1 VKRGSAITAAA
12 SRLRVFSL
20 RELAV
25 HRRRTIASVAVMAVS
40 AMYLVAVFGIFGSI
54 SGSVNRLADGIAGV
68 AALEVSGITDAGFP
82 DEITADVAAVPGVA
96 VAAPM
101 IRTSVSTASGPVL
114 LFGADASISELG
126 GALKDALK
134 GAPQD
139 GPKDGKAGQQPTN
152 PSGPPNGV
160 RVGPGLGHAK
170 GATFQLDSQSVTVIE
185 VLGGKQLA
193 DLNGGHYVLAPLALA
208 QNITGRQGQLDSIL
222 ITTKPGADLAQVRT
236 AVTAAV
242 NGRAIVADPS
252 MRATRAGDGVK
263 LMNYMALMGA
273 VVALVVGAFL
283 IYTTM
288 TMAITQRRPV
298 ISMLRAIGGRRAT
311 IVRDMLVEAA
321 ILGVIGG
328 AIGSAIGIL
337 LGRIAIG
344 RLPPAISQ
352 GLEAR
357 VEYWLP
363 GYAMPVAVA
372 ATVLTSVVASAMAAR
387 QVYKVSPIEALAPVG
402 VSAADRVPRWLR
414 IASGVGA
421 VLVFAVSLVVV
432 VSQRGVLAFVAMS
445 AVFSAEIA
453 LCFALTVHIVKATA
467 ATSRIFGSVG
477 ALAAATIE
485 RAPRRVWATVMT
497 VLIAVVT
504 TVAITGTNNDMLRS
518 ARATF
523 SSVIDVPVWVSAN
536 PPDNYPTDALPH
548 GLSEKVAA
556 VPGVARVT
564 EGAFGFAVIGGTR
577 VMLDGFA
584 PGTADPLYHALGDQV
599 RSEVL
604 AGRGVALSQNLGK
617 TLHVRVG
624 DRLRIQTP
632 HGVQQ
637 TAVLALVPYFSTVI
651 GTVGMSLDQMRA
663 WFDRPVATTLQI
675 AAAPGVDPHRLV
687 ADVRRVVPTP
697 DHVYDGRA
705 ELAGLEAPMHQ
716 SMFIANAVWIIVV
729 FVAAVALLNT
739 LTLSVLER
747 RREIGVLRAMGS
759 SRRFT
764 LQMVLAEAA
773 GIGAVGGVLGL
784 VFGCADQWLF
794 SLVSGDMMN
803 FQVTFR
809 PSWMALVFTLGALA
823 ISLLGSVPPARRAAR
838 LNIIEAVSLD

>member
-1 VKRGSAITAAA
+1 MAAVA
-12 SRLRVFSL
+12 SRLRLFSL

-25 HRRRTIASVAVMAVS
+25 HRRRTIASIAVMAVS

-54 SGSVNRLADGIAGV
+54 TGSVNRLADGIAGI
-68 AALEVSGITDAGFP
+68 ASLEVSGITDAGFP
-82 DEITADVAAVPGVA
+82 DAVTADVAAVPGVA
-96 VAAPM
+96 TAAPM
-101 IRTSVSTASGPVL
+101 IRTSAPTSSGPVL
-114 LFGADASISELG
+114 LFGADERLAALG

-134 GAPQD
+134 NGGA
-139 GPKDGKAGQQPTN
+139 AQPAN
-152 PSGPPNGV
+152 PGGPSGPANAV
-160 RVGPGLGHAK
+160 RVGPGVGHTK
-170 GATFQLDSQSVTVIE
+170 GQTFQLGSGSVTVGE
-185 VLGGKQLA
+185 VLTGKRVA

-208 QNITGRQGQLDSIL
+208 QNVTGRQGQLDSIL
-222 ITTKPGADLAQVRT
+222 ISTKPGADLAQVRA

-273 VVALVVGAFL
+273 MVALMVGAFL

-298 ISMLRAIGGRRAT
+298 ISLLRAIGGRRAT
-311 IVRDMLVEAA
+311 IVRDMLAEAA
-321 ILGVIGG
+321 ILGVMGG
-328 AIGSAIGIL
+328 AIGSAAGIL
-337 LGRIAIG
+337 MGRIAIG
-344 RLPPAISQ
+344 RLPPAMTQ

-357 VEYWLP
+357 IEYWLP
-363 GYAMPVAVA
+363 GYAIPAAVVVTA
-372 ATVLTSVVASAMAAR
+372 LASVVASAMAAR
-387 QVYKVSPIEALAPVG
+387 QVYKVAPIEALAPVG

-414 IASGVGA
+414 IASGIGA
-421 VLVFAVSLVVV
+421 VVVFAASIAAVVN
-432 VSQRGVLAFVAMS
+432 QRGVVAFVAMS

-453 LCFALTVHIVKATA
+453 LGFALTVPIVKATA
-467 ATSRIFGSVG
+467 ATARIFGSVG

-504 TVAITGTNNDMLRS
+504 TVAITGTNADMISS
-518 ARATF
+518 ARGIF
-523 SSVIDVPVWVSAN
+523 SSVAEVPVWVSAN
-536 PPDNYPTDALPH
+536 PPDSYPTDALPQ

-556 VPGVARVT
+556 LPGVQRVV
-564 EGAFGFAVIGGTR
+564 EGASGFAEVGGTR
-577 VMLDGFA
+577 VMLDGFSA
-584 PGTADPLYHALGDQV
+584 GTADPLYRAVDARV
-599 RSEVL
+599 RDEVL
-604 AGRGVALSQNLGK
+604 AGRGVVLSQNLGK
-617 TLHVRVG
+617 TLHVGAG
-624 DRLRIQTP
+624 DQLRMQTP

-637 TAVLALVPYFSTVI
+637 ATVLAVVPYFSTVI
-651 GTVGMSLDQMRA
+651 GTVGMGLDQMRS
-663 WFDRPVATTLQI
+663 WFDRPIATTLEI
-675 AAAPGVDPHRLV
+675 VAAPGADVHRLS
-687 ADVRRVVPTP
+687 ADVRRVVPAP
-697 DHVYDGRA
+697 NYVYDGRA
-705 ELAGLEAPMHQ
+705 KLAGLEAPMHQ

-764 LQMVLAEAA
+764 LRMVLAEAT
-773 GIGAVGGVLGL
+773 GIGVIGGVLGL
-784 VFGCADQWLF
+784 VFGLTDQWLF

-803 FQVTFR
+803 FQVAFR
-809 PSWMALVFTLGALA
+809 PSSMAFVFTLGALA

-838 LNIIEAVSLD
+838 LNIIEAVSVE

>member
-1 VKRGSAITAAA
+1 VTPGSALGAAA
-12 SRLRVFSL
+12 SRLRLFSL

-54 SGSVNRLADGIAGV
+54 TGSVNRLADGIAGI
-68 AALEVSGITDAGFP
+68 ASLEVSGITDAGFP
-82 DEITADVAAVPGVA
+82 DTITADVAAVPGVA
-96 VAAPM
+96 TAAPM
-101 IRTSVSTASGPVL
+101 IRTTAVTSSGPVL
-114 LFGADASISELG
+114 LFGADERLAALG

-134 GAPQD
+134 D
-139 GPKDGKAGQQPTN
+139 GGAGQLAG
-152 PSGPPNGV
+152 PSGPANGV
-160 RVGPGLGHAK
+160 RVGPGVGHAK
-170 GATFQLDSQSVTVIE
+170 GETFQLGSASVTVSE
-185 VLGGKQLA
+185 VLTGKHVA

-208 QNITGRQGQLDSIL
+208 QNITGRQGRLDSIL
-222 ITTKPGADLAQVRT
+222 ITTKPGADLAQVRA

-242 NGRAIVADPS
+242 NGRAILADPS

-273 VVALVVGAFL
+273 MVALMVGAFL

-298 ISMLRAIGGRRAT
+298 ISLLRAIGGRRAT
-311 IVRDMLVEAA
+311 IVRDMLAEAA

-337 LGRIAIG
+337 MGRIAIG
-344 RLPPAISQ
+344 RLPPALTQ

-357 VEYWLP
+357 IEYWLP
-363 GYAMPVAVA
+363 PYAIPA
-372 ATVLTSVVASAMAAR
+372 AIVVTALTSVVASAMAAR
-387 QVYKVSPIEALAPVG
+387 QVYKVAPIEALAPVG

-414 IASGVGA
+414 IATGVA
-421 VLVFAVSLVVV
+421 SVVVFAVSLFVVIT
-432 VSQRGVLAFVAMS
+432 QRGVLAFAAMS
-445 AVFSAEIA
+445 AVLSAEIA
-453 LCFALTVHIVKATA
+453 LGFALTAPIVNATA
-467 ATSRIFGSVG
+467 ATARAFGSVG

-504 TVAITGTNNDMLRS
+504 TVAITGTNNDMIRS
-518 ARATF
+518 ARGIF
-523 SSVIDVPVWVSAN
+523 SPVAAVPVWVSAN
-536 PPDNYPTDALPH
+536 PPDSYPTDALPQ

-556 VPGVARVT
+556 SPGVQSIT
-564 EGAFGFAVIGGTR
+564 KGALGFAEVGGTR
-577 VMLDGFA
+577 VMLDGFSS
-584 PGTADPLYHALGDQV
+584 GTADPLYRAVDERVRDQ
-599 RSEVL
+599 VL
-604 AGRGVALSQNLGK
+604 AGRGVVLTQNLGK

-624 DRLRIQTP
+624 EQLRMQTP
-632 HGVQQ
+632 HGVQN
-637 TAVLALVPYFSTVI
+637 TTVLALVPYFSTVI
-651 GTVGMSLDQMRA
+651 GTVGMALDQMRS
-663 WFDRPVATTLQI
+663 WFDRPIATTLEI
-675 AAAPGVDPHRLV
+675 AAAPGVDASRLL
-687 ADVRRVVPTP
+687 ADVRRVVPAP
-697 DHVYDGRA
+697 NYVYDGRA
-705 ELAGLEAPMHQ
+705 KLAGLEAPMHQ

-729 FVAAVALLNT
+729 LVAAVALLNT

-764 LQMVLAEAA
+764 LQMVLAEAT
-773 GIGAVGGVLGL
+773 GIGVIGGALGL
-784 VFGCADQWLF
+784 VFGLTDQWLF

-803 FQVTFR
+803 FQVAFR
-809 PSWMALVFTLGALA
+809 PSMMAFVFTLGALA

-838 LNIIEAVSLD
+838 LNIIEAVSVE

>member
-1 VKRGSAITAAA
+1 VTPGSALGAAA
-12 SRLRVFSL
+12 SRLRLFSL

-54 SGSVNRLADGIAGV
+54 TGSVNRLADGIAGI
-68 AALEVSGITDAGFP
+68 ASLEVSGITDAGFP
-82 DEITADVAAVPGVA
+82 DTITADVAAVPGVA
-96 VAAPM
+96 TAAPM
-101 IRTSVSTASGPVL
+101 IRTTAVTSSGPVL
-114 LFGADASISELG
+114 LFGADERLAALG

-134 GAPQD
+134 G
-139 GPKDGKAGQQPTN
+139 GGAGQLAG
-152 PSGPPNGV
+152 PSGPANGV
-160 RVGPGLGHAK
+160 RVGPGVGHAK
-170 GATFQLDSQSVTVIE
+170 GETFQLGSASVTVSE
-185 VLGGKQLA
+185 VLVGKHVA

-208 QNITGRQGQLDSIL
+208 QNITGRQGRLDSIL

-242 NGRAIVADPS
+242 NGRAILADPS

-273 VVALVVGAFL
+273 MVALMVGAFL

-298 ISMLRAIGGRRAT
+298 ISLLRAIGGRRAT
-311 IVRDMLVEAA
+311 IVRDMLAEAA

-337 LGRIAIG
+337 MGRIAIG
-344 RLPPAISQ
+344 RLPPALTQ

-357 VEYWLP
+357 IEYWLP
-363 GYAMPVAVA
+363 PYAIPA
-372 ATVLTSVVASAMAAR
+372 AIVVTALTSVVASAMAAR
-387 QVYKVSPIEALAPVG
+387 QVYKVAPIEALAPVG

-414 IASGVGA
+414 IATGVAA
-421 VLVFAVSLVVV
+421 VVVFAVSLFVVIT
-432 VSQRGVLAFVAMS
+432 QRGVLAFAAMS
-445 AVFSAEIA
+445 AVLSAEIA
-453 LCFALTVHIVKATA
+453 LGFALTAPIVNATA
-467 ATSRIFGSVG
+467 ATARVFGSVG

-504 TVAITGTNNDMLRS
+504 TVTITGTNNDMIRS
-518 ARATF
+518 ARGIF
-523 SSVIDVPVWVSAN
+523 SPVAAVPVWVSAN
-536 PPDNYPTDALPH
+536 PPDSYPTDALPQ

-556 VPGVARVT
+556 LPGVQSVT
-564 EGAFGFAVIGGTR
+564 KGALGFAEVGGTR
-577 VMLDGFA
+577 VMLDGFSS
-584 PGTADPLYHALGDQV
+584 GTADPLYRAVDERVRDQ
-599 RSEVL
+599 VL
-604 AGRGVALSQNLGK
+604 AGRGVALTQNLGK

-624 DRLRIQTP
+624 EQLRMQTP
-632 HGVQQ
+632 HGVQH
-637 TAVLALVPYFSTVI
+637 TTVLALVPYFSTVI
-651 GTVGMSLDQMRA
+651 GTVGMGLDQMRS
-663 WFDRPVATTLQI
+663 WFDRPIATTLEI
-675 AAAPGVDPHRLV
+675 AAAPGVDASRLL
-687 ADVRRVVPTP
+687 ADVRRVVPAP
-697 DHVYDGRA
+697 NYVYDGRA
-705 ELAGLEAPMHQ
+705 KLAGLEAPMHQ

-729 FVAAVALLNT
+729 LVAAVALLNT

-764 LQMVLAEAA
+764 LQMVLAEAT
-773 GIGAVGGVLGL
+773 GIGVIGGALGL
-784 VFGCADQWLF
+784 VFGLTDQWLF

-803 FQVTFR
+803 FQVAFR
-809 PSWMALVFTLGALA
+809 PSSMAFVFTLGALA

-838 LNIIEAVSLD
+838 LNIIEAVSVE

>member
-1 VKRGSAITAAA
+1 VRPGPAIAAAA
-12 SRLRVFSL
+12 SRLRLFSL

-25 HRRRTIASVAVMAVS
+25 HRRRTIASIAVMAVS

-54 SGSVNRLADGIAGV
+54 AASVNRLADGIAGI
-68 AALEVSGITDAGFP
+68 ASLEVSGITDAGFP
-82 DEITADVAAVPGVA
+82 DTITADVAAVPGVA
-96 VAAPM
+96 TAAPM
-101 IRTSVSTASGPVL
+101 IRTSASTSSGPIL
-114 LFGADASISELG
+114 LFGADERLAALG

-134 GAPQD
+134 D
-139 GPKDGKAGQQPTN
+139 GGAGQLANPAG
-152 PSGPPNGV
+152 PSGPPNAV
-160 RVGPGLGHAK
+160 RVGPGVGHAK
-170 GATFQLDSQSVTVIE
+170 GEAFQLGSASVTVSE
-185 VLGGKQLA
+185 VLRGKQVA
-193 DLNGGHYVLAPLALA
+193 ALNGGHYALAPLALA

-222 ITTKPGADLAQVRT
+222 ITIKPGADLARVRAEVAT
-236 AVTAAV
+236 AV

-273 VVALVVGAFL
+273 MVALMVGAFL

-311 IVRDMLVEAA
+311 IIRDLLGEAA
-321 ILGVIGG
+321 ILGVVGG

-344 RLPPAISQ
+344 RLPPAITQ

-357 VEYWLP
+357 IEYWLP
-363 GYAMPVAVA
+363 GYAIPAAVA
-372 ATVLTSVVASAMAAR
+372 ATALTSVVASAMAAR
-387 QVYKVSPIEALAPVG
+387 QVYKVAPIEALAPVG

-414 IASGVGA
+414 IATGVAA
-421 VLVFAVSLVVV
+421 VAVFAVAIGLVLN
-432 VSQRGVLAFVAMS
+432 QRGVLAFVAMS

-453 LCFALTVHIVKATA
+453 LGFALTVPIVNATA
-467 ATSRIFGSVG
+467 ATARVFGSVG
-477 ALAAATIE
+477 ALAAATVE

-504 TVAITGTNNDMLRS
+504 TVTITGTNTDMIRS
-518 ARATF
+518 ARGIFSPVAT
-523 SSVIDVPVWVSAN
+523 VPVWVSAN
-536 PPDNYPTDALPH
+536 SPDSYPTDALPQ

-556 VPGVARVT
+556 LPGVQRVT
-564 EGAFGFAVIGGTR
+564 EGALGFAEVGGTR
-577 VMLDGFA
+577 VMLDGFS
-584 PGTADPLYHALGDQV
+584 PGTADPLYRALDERVRDQ
-599 RSEVL
+599 VL

-624 DRLRIQTP
+624 DQLRMQTP
-632 HGVQQ
+632 HGVQL
-637 TAVLALVPYFSTVI
+637 TTVLALVPYFSTVI
-651 GTVGMSLDQMRA
+651 GTVGMGLDQLRS
-663 WFDRPVATTLQI
+663 WFDRPVTTTLEI
-675 AAAPGVDPHRLV
+675 AATPGVGTSRLL
-687 ADVRRVVPTP
+687 ADVRRMVPAP
-697 DHVYDGRA
+697 NYVYDGRA
-705 ELAGLEAPMHQ
+705 KLAGLEAPIHQ
-716 SMFIANAVWIIVV
+716 SMFIANAVWIIVA

-747 RREIGVLRAMGS
+747 RREIGVLRAMGG

-764 LQMVLAEAA
+764 LRMVLAEAT
-773 GIGAVGGVLGL
+773 GIGVIGGVLGL
-784 VFGCADQWLF
+784 AFGLTDQWLF

-809 PSWMALVFTLGALA
+809 PSSMALVFTVGALA
-823 ISLLGSVPPARRAAR
+823 MSLLGSVPPARRAAR
-838 LNIIEAVSLD
+838 LNIIEAVSVE

>member
-1 VKRGSAITAAA
+1 VKPGSAIGAAA

-25 HRRRTIASVAVMAVS
+25 HRRRTMASIAVMAVS
-40 AMYLVAVFGIFGSI
+40 AMYLVAIFGIFGSI
-54 SGSVNRLADGIAGV
+54 TGSVNRLADGIAGI
-68 AALEVSGITDAGFP
+68 ASLEVSGITDAGFP
-82 DEITADVAAVPGVA
+82 DTISADVAAVPGVA
-96 VAAPM
+96 TAAPM
-101 IRTSVSTASGPVL
+101 IRASASTSSGPVL
-114 LFGADASISELG
+114 LFGADERIAALG
-126 GALKDALK
+126 GALKDAVGGQL
-134 GAPQD
+134 
-139 GPKDGKAGQQPTN
+139 AG
-152 PSGPPNGV
+152 PSGPANRV
-160 RVGPGLGHAK
+160 RVGPGVGHAK
-170 GATFQLDSQSVTVIE
+170 GETFQLGSGSVMVTE
-185 VLGGKQLA
+185 VLKGKQVA
-193 DLNGGHYVLAPLALA
+193 DLNGGHFVLAPLALA

-222 ITTKPGADLAQVRT
+222 ITVKPGADLAQVR
-236 AVTAAV
+236 AAITAAV

-273 VVALVVGAFL
+273 MVALMVGAFL

-288 TMAITQRRPV
+288 TMAISQRRPV

-311 IVRDMLVEAA
+311 IVRDMIAEAA

-337 LGRIAIG
+337 MGRIAIG
-344 RLPPAISQ
+344 RLPAAMTQ

-357 VEYWLP
+357 IEYWLP
-363 GYAMPVAVA
+363 GYAIPAAVVTTA
-372 ATVLTSVVASAMAAR
+372 LTSVVASAMAAR
-387 QVYKVSPIEALAPVG
+387 QVYKVAPIEALAPVG

-421 VLVFAVSLVVV
+421 VVVFAVSLFVVIN
-432 VSQRGVLAFVAMS
+432 QRGVLAFVAMS

-453 LCFALTVHIVKATA
+453 LGFALTAPIVKATA
-467 ATSRIFGSVG
+467 AVARIFGSVG

-504 TVAITGTNNDMLRS
+504 TVAITGTNTDMIRS
-518 ARATF
+518 ARGIF
-523 SSVIDVPVWVSAN
+523 SSVADVPVWVSAN
-536 PPDNYPTDALPH
+536 SPDSYPIDALPQ

-564 EGAFGFAVIGGTR
+564 EGTFGFAEVGGAR
-577 VMLDGFA
+577 VMLDGFSS
-584 PGTADPLYHALGDQV
+584 GTADPLYRALDEQV
-599 RSEVL
+599 RNQVL
-604 AGRGVALSQNLGK
+604 AGRGVVLSKNLGK
-617 TLHVRVG
+617 TLHVRAG
-624 DRLRIQTP
+624 DQLRMQTP

-637 TAVLALVPYFSTVI
+637 TTVLALVPYFSTVI
-651 GTVGMSLDQMRA
+651 GTVGMGLDKMRS
-663 WFDRPVATTLQI
+663 WFDRPVTTTLQI
-675 AAAPGVDPHRLV
+675 AAAPGVDPNRLLGE
-687 ADVRRVVPTP
+687 VRRVVPAP
-697 DHVYDGRA
+697 NYVYDGRA

-729 FVAAVALLNT
+729 LVAAVALLNT

-764 LQMVLAEAA
+764 LQTVLAEAT
-773 GIGAVGGVLGL
+773 GIGVVGGVLGL
-784 VFGCADQWLF
+784 VFGLTDQWLF

-803 FQVTFR
+803 FQVSFR
-809 PSWMALVFTLGALA
+809 PSSMAFVFTLGALA

-838 LNIIEAVSLD
+838 LNIIEAVSVE

>member
-1 VKRGSAITAAA
+1 MGAAA
-12 SRLRVFSL
+12 SRLRLFSL

-25 HRRRTIASVAVMAVS
+25 HRRRTIASIAVMAVS

-54 SGSVNRLADGIAGV
+54 TGSVNRLADGIAGI
-68 AALEVSGITDAGFP
+68 ASLEVSGITDAGFP
-82 DEITADVAAVPGVA
+82 DTITADVATVPGVA
-96 VAAPM
+96 TAAPM
-101 IRTSVSTASGPVL
+101 IRTSVPTSSAPVL
-114 LFGADASISELG
+114 LFGADERLAELG

-134 GAPQD
+134 Q
-139 GPKDGKAGQQPTN
+139 GPAGQPAG
-152 PSGPPNGV
+152 PPGASGPPNAV
-160 RVGPGLGHAK
+160 RVGPGVGHAK
-170 GATFQLDSQSVTVIE
+170 GETFQLGSASVTVGE
-185 VLGGKQLA
+185 VLQGKQVVA
-193 DLNGGHYVLAPLALA
+193 LNGGHYVLAPLALA

-222 ITTKPGADLAQVRT
+222 ITIKPDADLAKVRA

-263 LMNYMALMGA
+263 LMDYMALMGA
-273 VVALVVGAFL
+273 MVALMVGAFL

-311 IVRDMLVEAA
+311 IVRDMLAEAA
-321 ILGVIGG
+321 VLGVVGG
-328 AIGSAIGIL
+328 AIGSAFGIL
-337 LGRIAIG
+337 MGRIAIG
-344 RLPPAISQ
+344 RLPPAMTQ

-357 VEYWLP
+357 IEYWLP
-363 GYAMPVAVA
+363 GYAIPAAIA
-372 ATVLTSVVASAMAAR
+372 ATALTSVVASAMAAR
-387 QVYKVSPIEALAPVG
+387 QVYKVAPIEALAPVG

-414 IASGVGA
+414 IASGVAA
-421 VLVFAVSLVVV
+421 VAVFAASIVVV
-432 VSQRGVLAFVAMS
+432 VNQRGPVAFVAMS

-453 LCFALTVHIVKATA
+453 LGFALTVPIVKATA
-467 ATSRIFGSVG
+467 ATARIFGSVG

-504 TVAITGTNNDMLRS
+504 TVAITGTNNDMIRS
-518 ARATF
+518 ARGIFAP
-523 SSVIDVPVWVSAN
+523 VADVPVWVSAN
-536 PPDNYPTDALPH
+536 PPDSYPTDALPQ

-556 VPGVARVT
+556 LPGVQRVI
-564 EGAFGFAVIGGTR
+564 EGGSGFAEVGGTR
-577 VMLDGFA
+577 VLLDGFSA
-584 PGTADPLYHALGDQV
+584 GTADPLFRALTEQV
-599 RSEVL
+599 RDQVL
-604 AGRGVALSQNLGK
+604 AGRGVVLSQNLGK

-624 DRLRIQTP
+624 EQLRMQTP

-637 TAVLALVPYFSTVI
+637 ATVLALVPYFSTVI
-651 GTVGMSLDQMRA
+651 GTVGMGLDQMRS
-663 WFDRPVATTLQI
+663 WFDRPVATTLEI
-675 AAAPGVDPHRLV
+675 AAAPGANPNRLL
-687 ADVRRVVPTP
+687 ADVRRVVPAP
-697 DHVYDGRA
+697 NFVYDGHGK
-705 ELAGLEAPMHQ
+705 LAGLEAPMRQ

-729 FVAAVALLNT
+729 LVAAVALLNT

-764 LQMVLAEAA
+764 LRMVLAEAT
-773 GIGAVGGVLGL
+773 GIGVIGGVLGL
-784 VFGCADQWLF
+784 LFGCADQWLF

-803 FQVTFR
+803 FRVAFR
-809 PSWMALVFTLGALA
+809 PSSMALVFTVGALA

-838 LNIIEAVSLD
+838 LNIIEAVSVE